1 MIIKKKKNKISNGL
15 KKVALF
21 FGGISNEASVSI
33 MSASNIIDNFDNKKY
48 KLILIYW
55 HKDGKFYLLQNID
68 DLSAPLRDK
77 KKKNY
82 LKNQVY
88 IDNFKKYF
96 DIAFLI
102 THGKYGEDGVLQSI
116 LESQKIK
123 YTGCKVLSSA
133 LCMDK
138 SLFKDYLKNN
148 RINQVKYINIDYNKN
163 SEIEIKNLKN
173 KIKKEFK
180 LPIYI
185 KPSNSGSSVGI
196 SRVDNFNKF
205 DLAISLALKH
215 DNKIIIEEGVTNY
228 QEIEIAVMGNK
239 DLIVSA
245 PGELKLLKDFYD
257 YEDKYKLGKTEIVI
271 PAKLDRKST
280 NQVKGL
286 AEKVYKLCDCS
297 GFVRIDFFVKN
308 KKIYVNEINTLPGFT
323 NISMFPRLIM
333 NSGFTYRQ
341 MLNKIIELAN

>member
-1 MIIKKKKNKISNGL
+1 MISKKEKNRISNGL

-33 MSASNIIDNFDNKKY
+33 MSARNIIDNFDNKKY
-48 KLILIYW
+48 KLALIYW
-55 HKDGKFYLLQNID
+55 HKDGKFYLLKNID
-68 DLSAPLRDK
+68 DLKQK
-77 KKKNY
+77 KY
-82 LKNQVY
+82 FKNQIY

-116 LESQKIK
+116 LESQYIK
-123 YTGCKVLSSA
+123 YTGCKVLGSA

-138 SLFKDYLKNN
+138 SLFKDYLKNTG
-148 RINQVKYINIDYNKN
+148 INQVKYINIDYNKN
-163 SEIEIKNLKN
+163 SETEIKNIKN

-180 LPIYI
+180 FPIYI

-196 SRVDNFNKF
+196 SRVDNFNKI
-205 DLAISLALKH
+205 DSAINIALKH
-215 DNKIIIEEGVTNY
+215 DNKIIIEEGMTNY
-228 QEIEIAVMGNK
+228 QEIEIVVMGNK
-239 DLIVSA
+239 ELIVSM
-245 PGELKLLKDFYD
+245 PGELKLVKDFYNYD
-257 YEDKYKLGKTEIVI
+257 DKYKLGKTEIII
-271 PAKLDRKST
+271 PAKLDKKT
-280 NQVKGL
+280 TKEIKLL

-297 GFVRIDFFVKN
+297 GFARIDFFVKN
-308 KKIYVNEINTLPGFT
+308 KKIYLNEINTLPGFT

>member
-1 MIIKKKKNKISNGL
+1 MIIKKKKNKIFNGL

-33 MSASNIIDNFDNKKY
+33 MSAHNIIDNFDNKRY
-48 KLILIYW
+48 KLVLIYW
-55 HKDGKFYLLQNID
+55 HKDGKFYLLKNID
-68 DLSAPLRDK
+68 DLKQK
-77 KKKNY
+77 KY

-96 DIAFLI
+96 DTAFII
-102 THGKYGEDGVLQSI
+102 THGKYGEDGVIQSI

-123 YTGCKVLSSA
+123 YTGCRVLSSA

-148 RINQVKYINIDYNKN
+148 NINQVKYINIDYYKN
-163 SEIEIKNLKN
+163 TKNQVEILKR

-196 SRVDNFNKF
+196 SRVDNFSKINS
-205 DLAISLALKH
+205 AINIALKH
-215 DNKIIIEEGVTNY
+215 DNKIIIEKGITNY

-239 DLIVSA
+239 DLIVSM
-245 PGELKLLKDFYD
+245 PGELKLVKDFYD
-257 YEDKYKLGKTEIVI
+257 YDDKYKLGKTELII
-271 PAKLDRKST
+271 PAKLDRKLT
-280 NQVKGL
+280 NQIKGM

-297 GFVRIDFFVKN
+297 GFARIDFFVKN
-308 KKIYVNEINTLPGFT
+308 KKIYLNEINTLPGFT

-333 NSGFTYRQ
+333 RSGITYKQ
-341 MLNKIIELAN
+341 MLNKIINLAI